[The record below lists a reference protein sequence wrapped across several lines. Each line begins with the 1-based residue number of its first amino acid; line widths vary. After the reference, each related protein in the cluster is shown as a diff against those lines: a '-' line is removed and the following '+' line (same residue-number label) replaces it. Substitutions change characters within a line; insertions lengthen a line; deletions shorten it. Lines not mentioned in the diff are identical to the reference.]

1 MKTNFIAVCLLLIIA
16 PNAFAQT
23 ANRFEAGV
31 GYAPFYLAVSEDY
44 FNKKF
49 DIAAYFEWRHVAS
62 NHFDYGAK
70 LNYTIGPAQE
80 GLKGTAHYLGALAVA
95 DFNAF
100 PGKTVN
106 PYIGIALGPAA
117 GLSADVSR
125 GRNTFSFLLSVS
137 PRIGFELF
145 NHLRVSASMDI
156 VAYNPFRAG
165 LVAAYMPM
173 CFNVGWTF

>member
-1 MKTNFIAVCLLLIIA
+1 MKTKVLAVCLLLIIA

-31 GYAPFYLAVSEDY
+31 GYAPFYLAVSDGS

-49 DIAAYFEWRHVAS
+49 DVAAYFEWRRAAL

-70 LNYTIGPAQE
+70 LNYTVGPAVS
-80 GLKGTAHYLGALAVA
+80 GAKGAAHYFGALAVA

-100 PGKTVN
+100 PGKIVN
-106 PYIGIALGPAA
+106 PYIGVSLGPAA
-117 GLSADVSR
+117 GLSADASR

-137 PRIGFELF
+137 PRIGIELF
-145 NHLRVSASMDI
+145 NHLRISASMDVI
-156 VAYNPFRAG
+156 AYNPFRAG
-165 LVAAYMPM
+165 LEAAFMPL